1 MKLTIRKAVPDDAY
15 DYSDAHI
22 ASWRYAYKGIV
33 PDDYL
38 DGLSVETRA
47 ESFRQSFAESS
58 NILYLCAVYNDKII
72 GTLIINP
79 SRDKDLPDAGEVSAI
94 YLRPEYIG
102 TGFGHKMMDY
112 AVETLQQQGFN
123 TMIVWALED
132 NTRAC
137 RFYEKCGYVADGAKK
152 EINIGKPLTEI
163 RFRKNLQ
170 A

>member
-1 MKLTIRKAVPDDAY
+1 MNLTIRKAVPDDAH

-38 DGLSVETRA
+38 DNLSVEVRTER
-47 ESFRQSFAESS
+47 FRQSFAEST
-58 NILYLCAVYNDKII
+58 NMLYLCAVYEEKIVGI
-72 GTLIINP
+72 LIINP
-79 SRDKDLPDAGEVSAI
+79 SRDEDLPDAGEVSAI

-102 TGFGHKMMDY
+102 KGFGRMMMDY
-112 AVETLQQQGFN
+112 AVETLHQQGFDSI
-123 TMIVWALED
+123 IVWALED
-132 NTRAC
+132 NARAC
-137 RFYEKCGYVADGAKK
+137 RFYEKCGYVADGTKK

-163 RFRKNLQ
+163 RFRKSLQ